1 MIVLFETY
9 VDLCQGI
16 WNRISNELSQYTH
29 GLNKIW
35 SNFVDFHGAQIW
47 QLVVSVKFDMDDKTR
62 LTLSSL
68 WSSCLIPSLLLAC
81 RASRRFFSR
90 ERILSGFSKSSEALW
105 RGFQWSRSMKVGE
118 RTHQE
123 WPWQF
128 QQIERAVYWTKRQ
141 MSLEPDFLV
150 EFLYCEEKKP
160 WITTQQLKMDRLTN
174 TQPVWCNNMTLLLHF
189 KIYGH
194 PQRDLGFVW
203 RA

>member
-68 WSSCLIPSLLLAC
+68 
-81 RASRRFFSR
+81 
-90 ERILSGFSKSSEALW
+90 
-105 RGFQWSRSMKVGE
+105 
-118 RTHQE
+118 
-123 WPWQF
+123 
-128 QQIERAVYWTKRQ
+128 
-141 MSLEPDFLV
+141 
-150 EFLYCEEKKP
+150 
-160 WITTQQLKMDRLTN
+160 
-174 TQPVWCNNMTLLLHF
+174 
-189 KIYGH
+189 
-194 PQRDLGFVW
+194 
-203 RA
+203 